1 MARTAL
7 SLLGIKGFD
16 SGFYLPDSGQKI
28 KSPSLTSGDAPLN
41 KVNPAGLQ
49 NSNDDQAAKHSIAA
63 KGNVT
68 RLGLTGEKNACTE
81 IVAEIPS
88 KLLDN
93 TQERGS
99 IFDEDSSD
107 NNSLRSQFARSPQ
120 ASPTVSIKME
130 VVDPYLSQ
138 PLAPTTTHKTYGHSK
153 DAPIILDEEVK
164 RPEPSPLPRLVSES
178 PLYFP
183 PSPLDN
189 GHEGQFSISTLPEVE
204 PPPRPM
210 RIRRDGVTA
219 LEWQVDEVLDSR
231 IKRVGRIRSLEYL
244 VKWKGYD
251 ESTWEPRENLIPG
264 CDELVSVFHTK
275 WKQEK
280 PSMLMLARIKKL
292 KRPGRP
298 YKGSRKKAR
307 SHS

>member
-1 MARTAL
+1 ML
-7 SLLGIKGFD
+7 KIKHFD
-16 SGFYLPDSGQKI
+16 PKATKWGQKI
-28 KSPSLTSGDAPLN
+28 KSPSLTSGDAPRN
-41 KVNPAGLQ
+41 KVKPAGLQ

-63 KGNVT
+63 KRNIT
-68 RLGLTGEKNACTE
+68 CLGLTGKKNAYTE
-81 IVAEIPS
+81 IVAKIPS

-107 NNSLRSQFARSPQ
+107 DNSLRSQFARSRQ
-120 ASPTVSIKME
+120 ASPTVSIEME
-130 VVDPYLSQ
+130 VVEPYLSQ
-138 PLAPTTTHKTYGHSK
+138 PLAPIITDKTHRHSK
-153 DAPIILDEEVK
+153 DAPIILDKEVK

-178 PLYFP
+178 PLHFP

-189 GHEGQFSISTLPEVE
+189 NGHEGQFSTSTLPEVK
-204 PPPRPM
+204 PPPQPM
-210 RIRRDGVTA
+210 RIRRDGVMA

-231 IKRVGRIRSLEYL
+231 IKRVGGILRLEYL

-251 ESTWEPRENLIPG
+251 ESTWEPSENLIPG
-264 CDELVSVFHTK
+264 CDELVSAFHTK

-280 PSMLMLARIKKL
+280 PSMLTLAAMKKL

-298 YKGSRKKAR
+298 CKGSRKKMR
-307 SHS
+307 THS